1 MMSPETE
8 MVPMNELV
16 DLDTTYICS
25 KNLFPFVNRSL
36 NAIGLQARII
46 IPAFVDVDEFPI
58 RFRVS
63 KNEGPSYT

>member
-1 MMSPETE
+1 MSEL
-8 MVPMNELV
+8 VPMNELV

-46 IPAFVDVDEFPI
+46 IPQMLDDAEFPI
-58 RFRVS
+58 RFRA
-63 KNEGPSYT
+63 ERLHEF